1 MRLRP
6 KLSFFVL
13 TQTMNILIMRKATLA
28 MNIMITGTVG
38 PQVIHNLKYNG
49 IYLYYGKSTFRNDWK
64 LENVLFKPP
73 RALNEWALCMTFVI
87 VL

>member
-1 MRLRP
+1 MRLRS

-38 PQVIHNLKYNG
+38 PQVIHNHKYNG
-49 IYLYYGKSTFRNDWK
+49 IYLYYEKSTFRNDWK
-64 LENVLFKPP
+64 LENVLLKCNCAKKRFKF
-73 RALNEWALCMTFVI
+73 NF
-87 VL
+87 